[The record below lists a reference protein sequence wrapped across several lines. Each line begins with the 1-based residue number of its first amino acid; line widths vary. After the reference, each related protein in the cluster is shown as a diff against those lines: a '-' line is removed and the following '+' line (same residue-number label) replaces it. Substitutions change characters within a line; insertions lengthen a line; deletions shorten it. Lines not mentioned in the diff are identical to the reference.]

1 MKKTINYILTSALLV
16 VTLTFLGC
24 EVFVDFGLKDATFEN
39 YDAIIPG
46 FGTNLNTLLLP
57 GYVED
62 NPDYRYI
69 VKYFGNE
76 RCTGEYYAADTLQYK
91 VEGTWSLIEPDL
103 VQLQLDAFISGVFK
117 ISKLD
122 KTTYLL
128 ETDANEHGLG
138 IEPHTLPL
146 QLYNRKIY

>member
-1 MKKTINYILTSALLV
+1 MLSVVILAFS
-16 VTLTFLGC
+16 GC
-24 EVFVDFGLKDATFEN
+24 AVFVDFGLKDAAFEN

-46 FGTNLNTLLLP
+46 FGTNLNTILLP

-69 VKYFGNE
+69 VKYFGND
-76 RCTGEYYAADTLQYK
+76 RCTGEYYAGDTLQYK

-103 VQLQLDAFISGVFK
+103 MQLQLDAFINGVFK

-128 ETDANEHGLG
+128 ETNANEHGLG
-138 IEPHTLPL
+138 IEPSTLPL